1 MLLLQGELHSEKMR
15 NKTLR
20 YTLMNMQDDSLSA
33 LNKALIPASAA
44 RLLPARVHS
53 SSQVSLHPC
62 AAQGMHHGHLLTLTT
77 GSMTSSIICRSPF
90 PRDAFDHT

>member
-33 LNKALIPASAA
+33 LNKALIPVAA
-44 RLLPARVHS
+44 AQSVPGRIPS
-53 SSQVSLHPC
+53 SSQVSLPEY
-62 AAQGMHHGHLLTLTT
+62 AA
-77 GSMTSSIICRSPF
+77 
-90 PRDAFDHT
+90 